1 MFAILTV
8 CVPNSPKS
16 TSFVSPTLYLL
27 VFPDFT
33 LAAIV
38 AQLSLSK
45 DTGVGI
51 FSPNVSLST
60 ALNSNLHVYSSV
72 TLSVATLSS
81 VTVNVPFTELFADTF
96 VASLSSL
103 FLILVY
109 FAVVPSFGTH
119 VTVTFAS

>member
-1 MFAILTV
+1 V
-8 CVPNSPKS
+8 CIPKSPKS

-27 VFPDFT
+27 VFPLFT

-38 AQLSLSK
+38 DQLSFWNA
-45 DTGVGI
+45 GI
-51 FSPNVSLST
+51 SFPIVSLST

-81 VTVNVPFTELFADTF
+81 VTVNVPFTELFALTT
-96 VASLSSL
+96 VASFSSL